1 MSKVGC
7 AEEKR
12 KSVRQRVTQTSF
24 MQSHSTSSR
33 GTSRQPHPDRISPH
47 ARPQAFVS
55 PSFSQSVTPSTFP
68 TPFPTPQYDYHSRST
83 PIAPA
88 ANLSPNWRRP
98 RATSSYSLESANL
111 AFPEPQIHRGTSI
124 RGISRPPS
132 PPPRSDSETT
142 SRVATAVPHRNS
154 VTGPKIQRTEVA
166 LRIDLKRHHLYVFSS
181 ST

>member
-1 MSKVGC
+1 
-7 AEEKR
+7 
-12 KSVRQRVTQTSF
+12 

-55 PSFSQSVTPSTFP
+55 PSISQGVPPSTFP
-68 TPFPTPQYDYHSRST
+68 TPFPTPQYDYYSRST
-83 PIAPA
+83 PVAPA
-88 ANLSPNWRRP
+88 ASLSPPNWQRP
-98 RATSSYSLESANL
+98 RATSSYSLESAHL

-132 PPPRSDSETT
+132 PPPRSDSA
-142 SRVATAVPHRNS
+142 SRIAPAVPHRNS
-154 VTGPKIQRTEVA
+154 VTGPKIQRAEVA
-166 LRIDLKRHHLYVFSS
+166 LRIDLKRHRLCVFSS